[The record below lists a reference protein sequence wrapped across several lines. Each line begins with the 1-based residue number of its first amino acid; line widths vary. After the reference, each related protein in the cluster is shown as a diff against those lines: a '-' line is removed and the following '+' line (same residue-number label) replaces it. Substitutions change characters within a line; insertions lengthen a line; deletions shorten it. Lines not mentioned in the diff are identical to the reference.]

1 MSDYRF
7 QVHLGGMIEVLSD
20 HLYSS
25 PDVYIREL
33 LQNAVDAIVARKKHN
48 GADSD
53 YKGNIYV
60 YLEGNTLRFVDNGIG
75 LTEEEIHQFLAI
87 IGESSKKQLEDGQL
101 RSDYIG
107 RFGIGLLSCFIVSN
121 EIKVITRSVKSDRAY
136 VWIGK
141 PDGMYEL
148 TEYDKEHDVGTEIIL
163 SAKAGSEL
171 YFKSD
176 VVRDLL
182 IHYGIILPYPIY
194 FSNEENKIRLNPVEL
209 PWEKDNIDKQELML
223 FGKVMFQQDFL
234 DCVVIES
241 KTGEAKGVAYILDY
255 PVQASTRQEHRI
267 YLKNM
272 LLTEKGENIFPEWA
286 FFTKCIINTYAL
298 RPTASREGFY
308 VDDVLETTRKEL
320 GKCIFDYLADLAQNN
335 KYMFRKFMDIHDLAI
350 RSMAVSDDEMFD
362 LFINEIDF
370 STSKG
375 FMTGRELKSCG
386 EDLLYAD
393 MEEYRQL
400 SQIFTAQNKLLINI
414 GYVYSRQL
422 LEKLSICED
431 LLMEKVNEDF
441 IDDMLMD
448 ISPAEAENCVNFL
461 KTAERIL
468 KPFQCDVEMKQ
479 YIPMNLP
486 AFYYID
492 EKAIRSQNIKKAIQ
506 LSDDL
511 FAGVLEN
518 FAQNIEEKNPCIY
531 FNLRNPIIK
540 KMVKSTNEHFVE
552 DIIMVIYVQTLL
564 IGGFSLHNNEL
575 GIMNER
581 LLSIFEHCMDE

>member
-1 MSDYRF
+1 MPDYRF

-48 GADSD
+48 SADSD
-53 YKGNIYV
+53 YKGSIYV

-75 LTEEEIHQFLAI
+75 LTQEEIHQFLAI

-107 RFGIGLLSCFIVSN
+107 RFGIGLLSCFMVSN
-121 EIKVITRSVKSDRAY
+121 EIKVITRSINSDRAY

-148 TEYDKEHDVGTEIIL
+148 TEYDQEHDVGTEVVL

-194 FSNEENKIRLNPVEL
+194 LSDEENKIRLNPAEL
-209 PWEKDNIDKQELML
+209 PWEKESIDKQELL
-223 FGKVMFQQDFL
+223 QFGSVMFQQDFL
-234 DCVVIES
+234 DCLVLES
-241 KTGEAKGVAYILDY
+241 ESGEAKGVAYILDY

-272 LLTEKGENIFPEWA
+272 LLTEKGENILPEWA
-286 FFTKCIINTYAL
+286 FFTKCIINAYAL

-308 VDDVLETTRKEL
+308 ADDVLEKTREEF
-320 GKCIFDYLADLAQNN
+320 GKCISDYLADLAKNS
-335 KYMFRKFMDIHDLAI
+335 KPMFRRFMDIHDLAI
-350 RSMAVSDDEMFD
+350 RSMAVSDDEMFN
-362 LFINEIDF
+362 LFINEIAF
-370 STSKG
+370 PTSKG
-375 FMTGRELKSCG
+375 FMTGQELKYCG

-393 MEEYRQL
+393 MEEFKQL

-422 LEKLSICED
+422 LEKLSIQEN

-441 IDDMLMD
+441 IDDMLKD
-448 ISPAEAENCVNFL
+448 ISPTEAGDCVDFLNMAE
-461 KTAERIL
+461 KIL
-468 KPFQCDVEMKQ
+468 EPFHCDVEMKQ
-479 YIPMNLP
+479 YIPANLP

-492 EKAIRSQNIKKAIQ
+492 EKAIQSQAIKNAIM

-511 FAGVLEN
+511 FAGVLGN
-518 FAQNIEEKNPCIY
+518 FAQSIEEKNPCIY
-531 FNLRNPIIK
+531 FNLQNPIIK
-540 KMVKSTNEHFVE
+540 KLVKSTNEPFVK

-575 GIMNER
+575 GIMNEK
-581 LLSIFEHCMDE
+581 LLSIFKYCMDE